1 MSFSP
6 VPRYSFRNV
15 TDIAP
20 DFLKE
25 RGIKFLMVDLD
36 NTLAAYGQTKLTD
49 AVSKWADHMKNSGIE
64 LYIIS
69 NTLKKE
75 RVASFAQQLVVES
88 ISGAGKPSPKGIL
101 SAMNAMG
108 YEAGESALAGDQ
120 ILTDTLAANSA
131 GVLSILLRPI
141 RCQNPFLA
149 IRYMLEAPFRLACK
163 NRM

>member
-6 VPRYSFRNV
+6 VPRYSFRDL

-20 DFLKE
+20 GFLKKL
-25 RGIKFLMVDLD
+25 GIKFLMLDLD

-49 AVSKWADHMKNSGIE
+49 AVNTWAADMKNNGIE

-75 RVASFAQQLVVES
+75 RVDSFAQQLGAES
-88 ISGAGKPSPKGIL
+88 IGGAGKPSPKGIFAAM
-101 SAMNAMG
+101 SAAG
-108 YEAGESALAGDQ
+108 REASESALAGDQ
-120 ILTDTLAANSA
+120 IFTDTLAANSA
-131 GVLSILLRPI
+131 GVLSILLRPL
-141 RCQNPFLA
+141 RCKNPIYA
-149 IRYMLEAPFRLACK
+149 VRYMLEAPFRLACK